1 MTELLRE
8 NKALVRRQ
16 FEELINRR
24 NLSVVEED
32 IAGDFVDH
40 EAPPGTPPGPV
51 WVKHWI
57 RTLFQVVPDLHVTI
71 EDIFAEDDRVVVRNT
86 WRGTHTGLFLGLE
99 PTGRKFVLKGIV
111 IWRIADGRLKER
123 WAALDQ
129 LGVIRQLHPE
139 GCRI

>member
-1 MTELLRE
+1 MSEF

-24 NLSVVEED
+24 NLSVVEQD

-40 EAPPGTPPGPV
+40 EAPTGTPPGPV

-57 RTLFQVVPDLHVTI
+57 RTLLQVVPDLHVTI

-86 WRGTHTGLFLGLE
+86 WRGTHTGFFLGLA

-123 WAALDQ
+123 WATLDQ
-129 LGVIRQLHPE
+129 WSLVRQLQPE
-139 GCRI
+139 STQPQSG